1 MVPASKTLAIH
12 SNSRYF
18 EFLNGFV
25 VKHDLWLW
33 EASVAT
39 KRPSPESRVPFCGHG
54 GLPEPQ
60 IMLHHKS
67 VEELEISG
75 I

>member
-1 MVPASKTLAIH
+1 MEKTLAIH

-39 KRPSPESRVPFCGHG
+39 KEFFPLLDF
-54 GLPEPQ
+54 
-60 IMLHHKS
+60 
-67 VEELEISG
+67 
-75 I
+75 